1 MGPAVGVGRGHAAR
15 SDGNEDATLSTRR
28 SAQAGAGRAW
38 IDRLFVREGRTQMGK
53 LMKRAEKFARSPKAK
68 PSKRKCYAK
77 PRTLRPGKRFQSDS
91 RSFARR
97 PSLWYFVR

>member
-38 IDRLFVREGRTQMGK
+38 IDRLFVREGRAQMGK

-68 PSKRKCYAK
+68 TLEKKMLRKAEDPKTREKISKRFAK
-77 PRTLRPGKRFQSDS
+77 FRKK
-91 RSFARR
+91 A
-97 PSLWYFVR
+97 

>member
-1 MGPAVGVGRGHAAR
+1 MGPAVGVGLGQAAR
-15 SDGNEDATLSTRR
+15 SDGSEDATLSARR

-68 PSKRKCYAK
+68 TLEKKMLRKAEDPKAREKISKRFAK
-77 PRTLRPGKRFQSDS
+77 FRKK
-91 RSFARR
+91 A
-97 PSLWYFVR
+97 

>member
-38 IDRLFVREGRTQMGK
+38 IDRLRPRRKNANGKAYETSREVRKVTKG
-53 LMKRAEKFARSPKAK
+53 
-68 PSKRKCYAK
+68 
-77 PRTLRPGKRFQSDS
+77 
-91 RSFARR
+91 
-97 PSLWYFVR
+97 